1 MESKLTVQKNNGYK
15 ALENY
20 IFNKDTV
27 YNDID
32 GYKEVITKLS
42 DTNTMK
48 ASGYGI
54 AFVTIRFSNGNGHII
69 YGGNGYS
76 YGAGIIFANCFVKAF
91 TINADSIVISDII
104 AL

>member
-1 MESKLTVQKNNGYK
+1 MDSKLTIQKNNGYK

-20 IFNKDTV
+20 IFNNDTV

-32 GYKEVITKLS
+32 EYKEVITELS
-42 DTNTMK
+42 EGDSLKTSCHSM
-48 ASGYGI
+48 

-69 YGGNGYS
+69 YGGNGDK
-76 YGAGIIFANCFVKAF
+76 YGAGIIFTNCFVKAF
-91 TINADSIVISDII
+91 TLNYDSIVISDII